1 MNAVFFLD
9 VSQTSDDSSFLNT
22 PPGSTSSLGCFPVG
36 FSTGE
41 HLFPY
46 SQQTVPHP
54 AQHGNLIL
62 MIHIFD
68 LAFHGQMPLMTQTS
82 RFIWAWDRQLAR
94 ASRVAGEDVSQ
105 TSEGKSR
112 LSLKKREERAAG
124 MLLEVQGN
132 TLKYELSGAF
142 NKLMFE
148 FMLLKT
154 RHTILW

>member
-1 MNAVFFLD
+1 MFTSTQLQCFLD
-9 VSQTSDDSSFLNT
+9 ISQTSDDSWFLNT
-22 PPGSTSSLGCFPVG
+22 PGSASPLGCFPVG

-105 TSEGKSR
+105 TSEVKSR
-112 LSLKKREERAAG
+112 LSLKKEAGTGSRDALGSSRDHFEAWTYWCIEEN
-124 MLLEVQGN
+124 V
-132 TLKYELSGAF
+132 
-142 NKLMFE
+142 
-148 FMLLKT
+148 
-154 RHTILW
+154 